1 MRISCGFLWENKMK
15 IGFCLTIIP
24 PSLYHLGEGGAKS
37 ELVIVEVSDEKLPQ
51 LIKDALDD
59 SKEYV
64 YIKDIVRM
72 RE

>member
-1 MRISCGFLWENKMK
+1 MK

-24 PSLYHLGEGGAKS
+24 PALYHLGEGGAQL
-37 ELVIVEVSDEKLPQ
+37 ELVEVELPDEKLPQ
-51 LIKDALDD
+51 LVKDALDD
-59 SKEYV
+59 SKDYI